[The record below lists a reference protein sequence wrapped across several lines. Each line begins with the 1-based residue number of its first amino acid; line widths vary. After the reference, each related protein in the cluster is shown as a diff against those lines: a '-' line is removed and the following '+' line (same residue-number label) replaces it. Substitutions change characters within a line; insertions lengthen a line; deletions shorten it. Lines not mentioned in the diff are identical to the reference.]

1 LAIISLSNTIA
12 QFIRFF
18 ASEQYAD
25 IDWPSRSPDMNPIE
39 NIWGIMAKEIND
51 RVLPQN
57 REELVQSIAN
67 TWHQIPREYVEEVV
81 LSMSRRLQKV
91 IDADGAQIK
100 Y

>member
-39 NIWGIMAKEIND
+39 NIWGIVAKEIND
-51 RVLPQN
+51 
-57 REELVQSIAN
+57 
-67 TWHQIPREYVEEVV
+67 
-81 LSMSRRLQKV
+81 
-91 IDADGAQIK
+91 
-100 Y
+100 

>member
-1 LAIISLSNTIA
+1 
-12 QFIRFF
+12 
-18 ASEQYAD
+18 
-25 IDWPSRSPDMNPIE
+25 MNPIE

-81 LSMSRRLQKV
+81 LSMSKTPSKGDRCRWRSNKILITTV
-91 IDADGAQIK
+91 SLFCLIIV
-100 Y
+100 